1 MSREGFRVSW
11 LDDYA
16 NTASKYVDAPTQFQK
31 VAAYWTLGAALGK
44 RVFFQF
50 GMVPVYPN
58 LYTVF
63 VGKSGFIKKSITK
76 NFALDV
82 LGAALP
88 ELDLPGRGSPEA
100 FRDSLEEK
108 GWYGVL
114 HYDEFY
120 EYLTKGR
127 KDYTADLDTTL
138 MELFAHGRKTPIRTK
153 TSGEIVI
160 PPHAIISFVAP
171 TTLDLL
177 LRGIRKD
184 DLMSGKMARFMML
197 AADQDIEYPVPP
209 PMPPTTHGFLAVR
222 LKAMVPSSA
231 GVQQSAQ
238 MVETPAARKTLE
250 DYYYAI
256 RGRVAS
262 ASSPLFGGSF
272 SRAQMYAIKLAMIH
286 AIANGR
292 MTIEPGDYDAIQ
304 PIITNWA
311 ECLDEVVRK
320 VDVESPFHEMLL
332 KAEDFLKRHPQTT
345 QRDLQRFMRLRKFEM
360 SDLLEHLKIAGIV
373 EMGLSTDIGASRIA
387 YKGAAVVAAD
397 PATPAP
403 AAPAQDDALARE
415 IEMAENPGPDPSVGS
430 AVSRPGK

>member
-1 MSREGFRVSW
+1 MSW

-16 NTASKYVDAPTQFQK
+16 QTASKYVDAPTQFQK
-31 VAAYWTLGAALGK
+31 VAAYWTLGAALGR

-82 LGAALP
+82 LGNAIP
-88 ELDLPGRGSPEA
+88 DLDLPGRGSPEA

-108 GWYGVL
+108 DWYGIL

-153 TSGEIVI
+153 TSGEIKI
-160 PPHAIISFVAP
+160 PPNAIISMIAP

-177 LRGIRKD
+177 LKGIRKD

-222 LKAMVPSSA
+222 LRALVPGLA
-231 GVQQSAQ
+231 GTVQSVQ
-238 MVETPAARKTLE
+238 MVETPAARQTLE

-256 RGRVAS
+256 RGRVDS

-286 AIANGR
+286 AVANGR

-304 PIITNWA
+304 PIISNWA
-311 ECLDEVVRK
+311 DCLDEIVKK
-320 VDVESPFHEMLL
+320 VDVENPFHETIL
-332 KAEDFLKRHPQTT
+332 KAEDFLKKHPKTS
-345 QRDLQRFMRLRKFEM
+345 QRDLQRYMRLRKYEM
-360 SDLLEHLKIAGIV
+360 TDVIEHMKISGLI
-373 EMGLSTDIGASRIA
+373 EMGLSTEIGASQII
-387 YKGAAVVAAD
+387 YKGAAGVSAVPSEGAHD
-397 PATPAP
+397 PT
-403 AAPAQDDALARE
+403 QDDSLARE
-415 IEMAENPGPDPSVGS
+415 IEMAENPGQDPSVKS

>member
-1 MSREGFRVSW
+1 MSW

-16 NTASKYVDAPTQFQK
+16 QTASKYVDAPTAFQK
-31 VAAYWTLGAALGK
+31 IAAYWTLGAALGK

-50 GMVPVYPN
+50 GMIPVYPN

-82 LGAALP
+82 LGATIP
-88 ELDLPGRGSPEA
+88 DLDLPGRGSPEA

-108 GWYGVL
+108 DWYGVL

-120 EYLTKGR
+120 EYLVKGR

-153 TSGEIVI
+153 TSGEIKI
-160 PPHAIISFVAP
+160 PANAIIAFVAP
-171 TTLDLL
+171 TTMDLL
-177 LRGIRKD
+177 LKGIRKD

-209 PMPPTTHGFLAVR
+209 PMPPTTIQYLGIR
-222 LKAMVPSSA
+222 LRPHIPNIGSA
-231 GVQQSAQ
+231 AQPAQ
-238 MVETPAARKTLE
+238 MVETPAARQTLE

-256 RGRVAS
+256 RDRVNA

-286 AIANGR
+286 AVANGR

-304 PIITNWA
+304 HVISNWA
-311 ECLDEVVRK
+311 DCLDEIVAK
-320 VDVESPFHEMLL
+320 VDVEDRFHEIIL
-332 KAEDFLKRHPQTT
+332 KAEDFLKRHPTT
-345 QRDLQRFMRLRKFEM
+345 SQRDLQRHMRLRKYEM
-360 SDLLEHLKIAGIV
+360 SDVLEHLKVSGLIDIN
-373 EMGLSTDIGASRIA
+373 LSTEAGASKII
-387 YKGAAVVAAD
+387 YKGVTVSG
-397 PATPAP
+397 PVE
-403 AAPAQDDALARE
+403 DDALARE
-415 IEMAENPGPDPSVGS
+415 IEMAENPGADPSLGGS
-430 AVSRPGK
+430 VAKPTKQS

>member
-1 MSREGFRVSW
+1 MSW
-11 LDDYA
+11 LEDYA
-16 NTASKYVDAPTQFQK
+16 QTASKYVDAPTQFQK
-31 VAAYWTLGAALGK
+31 VAAYWTLGAALGR

-58 LYTVF
+58 LYTIF

-82 LGAALP
+82 LGATIP
-88 ELDLPGRGSPEA
+88 DLDLPGRGSPEA
-100 FRDSLEEK
+100 FRDSLEERD
-108 GWYGVL
+108 WYGVL

-153 TSGEIVI
+153 TSGEIKI
-160 PPHAIISFVAP
+160 PPNAIISFVAP
-171 TTLDLL
+171 TTMDLL
-177 LRGIRKD
+177 LKGIRKD

-209 PMPPTTHGFLAVR
+209 PMPPTTHLYLGVR
-222 LKAMVPSSA
+222 LKPLIPAHA
-231 GVQQSAQ
+231 GAVQSVQ
-238 MVETPAARKTLE
+238 MVETPAARQTLE

-256 RGRVAS
+256 RDRVKAS
-262 ASSPLFGGSF
+262 PSPLFEGSF

-292 MTIEPGDYDAIQ
+292 MTIESSDYDAIQ
-304 PIITNWA
+304 PLISNWA
-311 ECLDEVVRK
+311 DCLDEIVKK
-320 VDVESPFHEMLL
+320 VDVDDRFHETIL
-332 KAEDFLKRHPQTT
+332 KAEDFLKKHPATR
-345 QRDLQRFMRLRKFEM
+345 QRDLQRHMRLRKFEM
-360 SDLLEHLKIAGIV
+360 ADVLEHLKISGLI
-373 EMGLSTDIGASRIA
+373 EMGLSTEPGASKII
-387 YKGAAVVAAD
+387 YKGHTAASSQPPPAD
-397 PATPAP
+397 PV
-403 AAPAQDDALARE
+403 DEALARE
-415 IEMAENPGPDPSVGS
+415 IEMAENPGQDPSLGN